1 MARAKSITTETL
13 IELLTEYL
21 AETPPKKKIKIPEFG
36 KYIRSRGY
44 EVEDYT
50 IRRNKEFI
58 QYVETVKV
66 SREEVLYQELAA
78 FQTLDVDA
86 FLNKNGTKAKLKEAL
101 MQRDR
106 YYAAMAENAA
116 KLIQDK
122 KRMEEQLKKSEE
134 RAAVLEAA
142 MEKMQVKADNAKLK
156 ERDETIRKLRRIL
169 ESYIYPDAA
178 NALLAKEGIL
188 EVASTVIPEE
198 IMQEKTITADAEV
211 QESEYKSVNKL
222 MGGFH

>member
-1 MARAKSITTETL
+1 M
-13 IELLTEYL
+13 
-21 AETPPKKKIKIPEFG
+21 
-36 KYIRSRGY
+36 
-44 EVEDYT
+44 
-50 IRRNKEFI
+50 
-58 QYVETVKV
+58 V
-66 SREEVLYQELAA
+66 S
-78 FQTLDVDA
+78 
-86 FLNKNGTKAKLKEAL
+86 NI
-101 MQRDR
+101 

-122 KRMEEQLKKSEE
+122 KHMEEQMKKSEE
-134 RAAVLEAA
+134 RAAALEAA
-142 MEKMQVKADNAKLK
+142 MEKMQVKANNAKLK
-156 ERDETIRKLRRIL
+156 ERDETIRKLRKIL

>member
-36 KYIRSRGY
+36 KYIRFRGY

-86 FLNKNGTKAKLKEAL
+86 FLNKNGTRAKLKEAL

-122 KRMEEQLKKSEE
+122 KHMEEQMKKSEE
-134 RAAVLEAA
+134 RAAALEAA
-142 MEKMQVKADNAKLK
+142 MEKMQVKANNAKLK
-156 ERDETIRKLRRIL
+156 ERDETIRKLRKIL

>member
-1 MARAKSITTETL
+1 M
-13 IELLTEYL
+13 
-21 AETPPKKKIKIPEFG
+21 
-36 KYIRSRGY
+36 
-44 EVEDYT
+44 
-50 IRRNKEFI
+50 EFI

-86 FLNKNGTKAKLKEAL
+86 FLNKNGTRAKLKEAL

-122 KRMEEQLKKSEE
+122 KHMEEQMKKSEE
-134 RAAVLEAA
+134 RAAALEAA
-142 MEKMQVKADNAKLK
+142 MEKMQVKANNAKLK
-156 ERDETIRKLRRIL
+156 ERDETIRKLRKIL

-198 IMQEKTITADAEV
+198 IMQEKTVTADAEV

>member
-1 MARAKSITTETL
+1 MTGIMQ
-13 IELLTEYL
+13 
-21 AETPPKKKIKIPEFG
+21 PW
-36 KYIRSRGY
+36 
-44 EVEDYT
+44 
-50 IRRNKEFI
+50 
-58 QYVETVKV
+58 
-66 SREEVLYQELAA
+66 
-78 FQTLDVDA
+78 
-86 FLNKNGTKAKLKEAL
+86 LK
-101 MQRDR
+101 MRQ
-106 YYAAMAENAA
+106 
-116 KLIQDK
+116 LIQDK